1 MNIPRFTAEAS
12 LYKPEN
18 CYQSVEARFHSSGRR
33 GVIPQF
39 SLASLTSWGGWWWRC
54 PPGYIRVC
62 DGGFCHCEVLRWT
75 HFDTL

>member
-18 CYQSVEARFHSSGRR
+18 CYQSVEAQSNSSRR
-33 GVIPQF
+33 PGVIPQI
-39 SLASLTSWGGWWWRC
+39 SRASPISWGGWWRQC

-62 DGGFCHCEVLRWT
+62 DPYCHCVFLYQT
-75 HFDTL
+75 HFDTP